1 MKLEDLHIGLWIT
14 TPLGGRAK
22 ITTIDGE
29 RIYFENGGFSGS
41 CHYTDLK
48 G

>member
-1 MKLEDLHIGLWIT
+1 MTLEQLHVGLWIT

-22 ITTIDGE
+22 ITSILGE
-29 RIYFENGGFSGS
+29 RVYFENGGFSGS
-41 CHYTDLK
+41 CHYSQLK